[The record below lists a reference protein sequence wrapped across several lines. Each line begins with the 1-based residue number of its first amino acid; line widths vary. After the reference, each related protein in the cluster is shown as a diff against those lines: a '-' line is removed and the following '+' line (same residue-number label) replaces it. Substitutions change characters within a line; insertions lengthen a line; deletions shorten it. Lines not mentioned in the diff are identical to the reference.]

1 MTTTAKL
8 TPQSLSDRLLVRLHG
23 LLMDADAQTKPL
35 EHDPFR
41 SQLFELFVTAEGAGY
56 LRHDATPDLT
66 PEGLCRLLGERWGLT
81 QAAKEATEG
90 QAALPQDHLR
100 KMRLLWSLSRMWM
113 EWDYAWRRWEE
124 FHGLHEDDAA
134 KA

>member
-8 TPQSLSDRLLVRLHG
+8 TPQSLSDRLLVRLQSV
-23 LLMDADAQTKPL
+23 LTEADKQTKPL

-41 SQLFELFVTAEGAGY
+41 GQLFELFVTAEGAGY
-56 LRHDATPDLT
+56 LRRDSETDMS
-66 PEGLCRLLGERWGLT
+66 PEGLVRTLGERWGLT
-81 QAAKEATEG
+81 QAAKDATGG
-90 QAALPQDHLR
+90 QATMSQDDLR

-124 FHGLHEDDAA
+124 FHSAPDNAEQ
-134 KA
+134 

>member
-8 TPQSLSDRLLVRLHG
+8 TPQSLSDRLLIRLQS
-23 LLMDADAQTKPL
+23 LLTEADAQTKPL

-56 LRHDATPDLT
+56 LRRDADPDLS
-66 PEGLCRLLGERWGLT
+66 PEGLCRTLGERWGLA
-81 QAAKEATEG
+81 QAAKDATDN
-90 QAALPQDHLR
+90 QTPMSQDHLR

-113 EWDYAWRRWEE
+113 EWDYAWRRWDE
-124 FHGLHEDDAA
+124 FHPATDDAA
-134 KA
+134 GG